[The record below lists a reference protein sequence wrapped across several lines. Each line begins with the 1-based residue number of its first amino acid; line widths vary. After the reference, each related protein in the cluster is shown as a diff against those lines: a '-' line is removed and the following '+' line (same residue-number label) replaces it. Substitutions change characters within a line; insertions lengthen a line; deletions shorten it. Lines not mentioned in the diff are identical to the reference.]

1 MSARRA
7 RRHRGESMGRERDAG
22 DDLAPSANPK
32 NLIRSLEKGF
42 RVLEAFGANEPEL
55 TLAEVARRADLDNG
69 TAFRVLNTLGS
80 LGYIV
85 RVAGTRRLRLSLKC
99 LDLGFNAVARMD
111 LRERVR
117 PVLRSLVGEVNEAA
131 SVGVLEGADAVYVER
146 VQAGLVRLGVDVHI
160 GSRIP
165 AFCSAIGLAILA
177 FLPGEEQ
184 TRVLRLAPRPKLTP
198 RTVNELPAI
207 RRRLVATRRAGYV
220 VVEQE
225 ITSGLRALGAPILDP
240 DGHPIGAVSVVAPVI
255 RMPAGDF
262 IKRTAGPVLEAA
274 RTIAKAMQ
282 AGGTIAAPAA
292 A

>member
-1 MSARRA
+1 
-7 RRHRGESMGRERDAG
+7 
-22 DDLAPSANPK
+22 
-32 NLIRSLEKGF
+32 
-42 RVLEAFGANEPEL
+42 
-55 TLAEVARRADLDNG
+55 
-69 TAFRVLNTLGS
+69 
-80 LGYIV
+80 
-85 RVAGTRRLRLSLKC
+85 
-99 LDLGFNAVARMD
+99 
-111 LRERVR
+111 
-117 PVLRSLVGEVNEAA
+117 
-131 SVGVLEGADAVYVER
+131 
-146 VQAGLVRLGVDVHI
+146 
-160 GSRIP
+160 
-165 AFCSAIGLAILA
+165 
-177 FLPGEEQ
+177 
-184 TRVLRLAPRPKLTP
+184 VLRLAPRPKLTP

-255 RMPAGDF
+255 RMPAGEF